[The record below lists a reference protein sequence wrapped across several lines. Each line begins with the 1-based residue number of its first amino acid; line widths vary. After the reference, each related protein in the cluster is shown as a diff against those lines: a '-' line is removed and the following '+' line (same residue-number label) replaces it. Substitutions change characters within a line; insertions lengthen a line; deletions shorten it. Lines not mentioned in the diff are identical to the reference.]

1 MTKSIIEQ
9 VNDRI
14 LPVADTRFLEET
26 RVVSKNICQLLA
38 ERLEGLDKSWDVEIR
53 QLVKELR
60 GENEQK

>member
-9 VNDRI
+9 VNARI